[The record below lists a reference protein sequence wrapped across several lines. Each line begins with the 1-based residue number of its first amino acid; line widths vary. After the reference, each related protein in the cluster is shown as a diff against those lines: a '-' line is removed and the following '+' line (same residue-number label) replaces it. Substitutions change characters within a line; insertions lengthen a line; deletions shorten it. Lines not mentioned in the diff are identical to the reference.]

1 MLDFKSRLLN
11 VPEIGVN
18 YVDLS
23 GEMPG
28 EEKML
33 ISANEIMISQ
43 KLWNILD
50 ERRGLKL
57 HWCWGNM

>member
-11 VPEIGVN
+11 VPGIRVN

-28 EEKML
+28 EEKMM

-43 KLWNILD
+43 KL
-50 ERRGLKL
+50 
-57 HWCWGNM
+57 